1 MVRGVRVLG
10 FEELLDSDE
19 IAAWQ
24 VCLAVVV
31 RVQGEGRVARD
42 LQAFIR
48 VTDCGGCG
56 WR

>member
-24 VCLAVVV
+24 VGLEVVDFAY
-31 RVQGEGRVARD
+31 GAS
-42 LQAFIR
+42 
-48 VTDCGGCG
+48 
-56 WR
+56 

>member
-1 MVRGVRVLG
+1 MLG
-10 FEELLDSDE
+10 SEELLDPDE

-31 RVQGEGRVARD
+31 CVQGEGRGAWD
-42 LQAFIR
+42 LQAFMR

-56 WR
+56 WG